1 MSTHTLQVILPMN
14 AEKFY
19 EITETKEFDQFQ
31 IPFLGLDSHEL
42 VEEIDMGDHLHRIVK
57 IKPKTSIPKILLKFT
72 TSNQE
77 VSYQDTQTKSKVKR
91 EITFKTQAPVM
102 AEHIHVNGIIN
113 VEPLDDN
120 SCLKVIKVTF
130 RFTGPLQWFSSII
143 ENNILSEL
151 KKTMELLPTIIGE
164 YKKHL
169 LTLEATSTTTDAA
182 APQANPIQVN
192 AENNTSNFEQPES
205 GSPSKS
211 QTTNNSSDLLN
222 PVALSA
228 N

>member
-1 MSTHTLQVILPMN
+1 MSTHTLTVIVPMN
-14 AEKFY
+14 ADKFY
-19 EITETKEFDQFQ
+19 SITETKEFDQFQ

-42 VEEIDMGDHLHRIVK
+42 VEEVDKETHIHRIVK

-72 TSNQE
+72 TANQE

-91 EITFKTQAPVM
+91 EICFKTQAPVM
-102 AEHIHVNGIIN
+102 AEHIHVEGVIN

-120 SCLKVIKVTF
+120 TCLKVLKVTF
-130 RFTGPLQWFSSII
+130 RFTGPLQWFSSVI

-151 KKTMELLPTIIGE
+151 KKTIELLPTIVTE

-169 LTLEATSTTTDAA
+169 LTLEESNTSEASTTQESTS
-182 APQANPIQVN
+182 QEQS
-192 AENNTSNFEQPES
+192 NNTQFDQSS
-205 GSPSKS
+205 GSTSK
-211 QTTNNSSDLLN
+211 QVDLNVN
-222 PVALSA
+222 PVELSA